1 MQNGGRLCARHSS
14 LPVPTGEADGRRA
27 SSLRRMSTQK
37 SEPEVPIRRL
47 DRILA
52 FTALGIAAAS
62 VICFFAIIIGTATG
76 MDRTAFAEGV
86 WPIVAAIPYW
96 GLPLAFVMIITLLV
110 MSFVRKGRAA
120 SRS

>member
-1 MQNGGRLCARHSS
+1 MQSS
-14 LPVPTGEADGRRA
+14 GAD
-27 SSLRRMSTQK
+27 
-37 SEPEVPIRRL
+37 VPIRRV

-62 VICFFAIIIGTATG
+62 VVCFFAIIIGTATG
-76 MDRTAFAEGV
+76 MDQVAFGEGA

-96 GLPLAFVMIITLLV
+96 GLPLAFVMIIVLLT
-110 MSFVRKGRAA
+110 MSFIRKGRAS